1 MMCKVL
7 TLDSDLSFLE
17 EASLSVTLREALSG
31 AGTQSK
37 MARKSHGKSH
47 EIHGKSWEKPMIL
60 SLKIKYNPY
69 ANKMVLV
76 YKNLLKSEWFWT
88 RAVMLVYIY
97 IFQHHGSH
105 IGVDK
110 IWYLLIHCWDSL
122 WFSRIPKRIA
132 PKDRHSR
139 IASPLNVQWLW
150 QSISSDVFLRCP
162 NGHLKILKQ
171 NLQMTAVA
179 CCGSTTIYKRCVD
192 VSRRG
197 HRGKNLSIR
206 AAFAPSLAP
215 SVPAK

>member
-1 MMCKVL
+1 MGNPMKYMGNHEKNPWFYHWRSSITHMRTKWCWYIKTYL
-7 TLDSDLSFLE
+7 KLSDF
-17 EASLSVTLREALSG
+17 G
-31 AGTQSK
+31 QGQSC
-37 MARKSHGKSH
+37 
-47 EIHGKSWEKPMIL
+47 W
-60 SLKIKYNPY
+60 
-69 ANKMVLV
+69 
-76 YKNLLKSEWFWT
+76 
-88 RAVMLVYIY
+88 YIY

-110 IWYLLIHCWDSL
+110 IWYLLIHCWDSFWCSKIL
-122 WFSRIPKRIA
+122 KRIA